1 MILNLGCLALELQM
15 KWSIK
20 PFWPRQS
27 KTKPKCGAATG
38 NNSGDVDADAGYYYI
53 SYNNITGEES
63 LGDTTGPQDLHYAC
77 SSPSSSCNHGD
88 NISDTSYEEVQVE
101 YYEVRKRKQLSDQYW
116 SLQSELLLVE
126 SCKILSSRNI
136 RNMPRDFDKLC
147 NLFLSR

>member
-1 MILNLGCLALELQM
+1 MIAQSDPSQQTNMILNLGCLALELQM
-15 KWSIK
+15 KWNIK
-20 PFWPRQS
+20 PFWQRQS
-27 KTKPKCGAATG
+27 KAKCGAATG
-38 NNSGDVDADAGYYYI
+38 NNSGDVDAGYYYI

-101 YYEVRKRKQLSDQYW
+101 YEVRKRKQLSHQYW

-126 SCKILSSRNI
+126 SC
-136 RNMPRDFDKLC
+136 
-147 NLFLSR
+147 